1 MDDFLR
7 DQNRTRRQDHKYHCL
22 VRNPICFE
30 DDLRWMLADSRRARL
45 LGRRAPLRKRNA
57 AAKELAG
64 RSTAAPSFGQ
74 SAKGVAVLLHELQAE
89 LHLFFDIWIIGRQ

>member
-30 DDLRWMLADSRRARL
+30 DVLRRMLADSRRARL

-64 RSTAAPSFGQ
+64 RSTAAHLAKARKVSRYSFMNFRPSFTCSSTSG
-74 SAKGVAVLLHELQAE
+74 S
-89 LHLFFDIWIIGRQ
+89 